1 MSISCRVNGLL
12 KTFGYDGSSPSLKLK
27 DTEFRSQ
34 SIVRQPAGRPVIQVT
49 PIGEDIA
56 GHTFESTSSRW
67 ALTNTTGVAFRQLFK
82 ATGTTLGSSATANG
96 ITRIAMVGLNVYRH
110 GGEVAGLVS
119 QSLQEQI
126 DAALKLVGRYR
137 GLSLVQRVA
146 YDHSSSTKYSSL
158 YTLVDYTAD
167 SEMVLI

>member
-1 MSISCRVNGLL
+1 
-12 KTFGYDGSSPSLKLK
+12 
-27 DTEFRSQ
+27 
-34 SIVRQPAGRPVIQVT
+34 
-49 PIGEDIA
+49 
-56 GHTFESTSSRW
+56 
-67 ALTNTTGVAFRQLFK
+67 
-82 ATGTTLGSSATANG
+82 
-96 ITRIAMVGLNVYRH
+96 MVGLNVYRH

-167 SEMVLI
+167 SDSLVLVVMMVST